1 MYIEI
6 DANNKVLGHSD
17 KPSNK
22 SIETNEQLPS
32 YTDTQV
38 LKFVNDKF
46 VVEDSQELAD
56 EKAEYDSKKY
66 QRDRKQEYPTIEEL
80 VVALYDEED
89 KQAIIE
95 KRNAVKAKYPK
106 PE

>member
-17 KPSNK
+17 KPSGS
-22 SIETNEQLPS
+22 SIETNEELPTYS
-32 YTDTQV
+32 DVQI
-38 LKFVNDKF
+38 LKFIDGKF

-56 EKAEYDSKKY
+56 EKANWIANQY
-66 QRDRKQEYPTIEEL
+66 QRDRLAEYPSIQEL

>member
-1 MYIEI
+1 MSQFSHEAIRNLHPNVGVVVDDVAYDKDSNDIVSVDPQKLSQEI
-6 DANNKVLGHSD
+6 DRL
-17 KPSNK
+17 
-22 SIETNEQLPS
+22 E
-32 YTDTQV
+32 
-38 LKFVNDKF
+38 
-46 VVEDSQELAD
+46 
-56 EKAEYDSKKY
+56 AEYDSKQY
-66 QRDRKQEYPTIEEL
+66 QRDRLTEYPSIQEL